1 MNRLFR
7 ISFDTFLTSI
17 TPIISW
23 FLIGMII
30 DKNLINIFTL
40 VYPVQAIMLTIKSIF
55 GTGANISKVKDNNK
69 SSVYSGFILGT
80 FIGLVITLLLIV
92 NIDSFI
98 TFMNMDTSTYR
109 IFASYAIIQ
118 LFLQLILNL
127 SLCKLYYE
135 GKNKKANLYSI
146 LFNAINLVSLI
157 TTSIITKNQIIISCT
172 ALITTIIFVIFMLFK
187 TIEVT
192 RFNLNIKNCIKYNS
206 VYLLDYI
213 NLFIIYLIGFKNS
226 FSFGD
231 TYVLAISFATLITDT
246 QWDMADSVITVAQID
261 ISNKNFSYKE
271 HIKNSRKLVSILVL
285 SSILMG
291 CVLYGKYKTNIFIT
305 LLVAGL
311 ELIAIYLYPIYIT
324 KLTFIQLEHSQIKA
338 TINKQIANT
347 LRIVSSFIPTPFCTA
362 IGTFISMIYQLVST
376 NFIIKK
382 NKLNLESLNKEVL
395 IK

>member
-40 VYPVQAIMLTIKSIF
+40 VYPVQAIMLTIKCIF

-69 SSVYSGFILGT
+69 NSVYSGFILGT
-80 FIGLVITLLLIV
+80 FIGLIITLILIV
-92 NIDSFI
+92 NIDGFI
-98 TFMNMDTSTYR
+98 TFMNMDTKAYR

-146 LFNAINLVSLI
+146 LFNAINLISLI
-157 TTSIITKNQIIISCT
+157 TTSIITRNQIIISCT
-172 ALITTIIFVIFMLFK
+172 ALVTTIIFVIIMLFK

-192 RFNLNIKNCIKYNS
+192 KFDLNIKNCIKYNS

-213 NLFIIYLIGFKNS
+213 NLFIIYP
-226 FSFGD
+226 
-231 TYVLAISFATLITDT
+231 
-246 QWDMADSVITVAQID
+246 Q
-261 ISNKNFSYKE
+261 
-271 HIKNSRKLVSILVL
+271 KL
-285 SSILMG
+285 
-291 CVLYGKYKTNIFIT
+291 
-305 LLVAGL
+305 
-311 ELIAIYLYPIYIT
+311 
-324 KLTFIQLEHSQIKA
+324 LTFS
-338 TINKQIANT
+338 
-347 LRIVSSFIPTPFCTA
+347 A
-362 IGTFISMIYQLVST
+362 ICGIL
-376 NFIIKK
+376 
-382 NKLNLESLNKEVL
+382 
-395 IK
+395 

>member
-80 FIGLVITLLLIV
+80 IIGLVITLVLIV

-146 LFNAINLVSLI
+146 LFNAINLISLI

-172 ALITTIIFVIFMLFK
+172 ALVTTIIFVIIMLFK

-192 RFNLNIKNCIKYNS
+192 KFDLNIKNCIKYNS

-261 ISNKNFSYKE
+261 ISNKSFSYKK
-271 HIKNSRKLVSILVL
+271 HIKNSRKLVSMLVL

-291 CVLYGKYKTNIFIT
+291 CVLYGKYKTNIFPLGKFLF
-305 LLVAGL
+305 LL
-311 ELIAIYLYPIYIT
+311 T
-324 KLTFIQLEHSQIKA
+324 KC
-338 TINKQIANT
+338 N
-347 LRIVSSFIPTPFCTA
+347 
-362 IGTFISMIYQLVST
+362 
-376 NFIIKK
+376 IKK
-382 NKLNLESLNKEVL
+382 QTKHPKDSYK
-395 IK
+395 KHG